1 MALTINNTN
10 YIVAIRVNH
19 DTKEFSVT
27 RRIPELAGC
36 KVIDNSG
43 SKLLNW
49 DWLRLNHPDKPEIN
63 NWLITDFNVTREEGT
78 FSKAELI
85 AKYLNMGYTKKNV
98 KNFA

>member
-1 MALTINNTN
+1 MSLNINNTN
-10 YIVAIRVNH
+10 YVVAFRVNH

-63 NWLITDFNVTREEGT
+63 NWTITDFNVARIDGDR
-78 FSKAELI
+78 SKAELI
-85 AKYLNMGYTKKNV
+85 AKFLNMGYTKKNV